1 MVSTPAAPDPV
12 ATANAQGKIN
22 KDTAIAQSELNNT
35 AQVTPYGNVS
45 YAQTGTAADGTP
57 LTTATTSL
65 SQPMQNLVD
74 SNISNAQGMSNLN
87 GQLQQ
92 NAQSTLNQPLNLG
105 WSSTEANLDQL
116 GRNTLDPQ
124 MAQQKAATEQQLAS
138 QGVTQG
144 SEAWNN
150 AMSNQNNSQAAA
162 YNNLYLTGH
171 QQAVSDLT
179 AQHNSPLNDLSA
191 LQSGSQVS
199 QPGVGQ
205 VASAAQTGIQPANY
219 AGLVQSNYQNQ
230 LQSSN
235 AAMGGLF
242 GLGGSLLKAG
252 TMFM

>member
-35 AQVTPYGNVS
+35 AQVTTYGKVS

-116 GRNTLDPQ
+116 
-124 MAQQKAATEQQLAS
+124 
-138 QGVTQG
+138 
-144 SEAWNN
+144 
-150 AMSNQNNSQAAA
+150 
-162 YNNLYLTGH
+162 
-171 QQAVSDLT
+171 
-179 AQHNSPLNDLSA
+179 
-191 LQSGSQVS
+191 
-199 QPGVGQ
+199 
-205 VASAAQTGIQPANY
+205 
-219 AGLVQSNYQNQ
+219 
-230 LQSSN
+230 
-235 AAMGGLF
+235 
-242 GLGGSLLKAG
+242 
-252 TMFM
+252 